1 MQKVRFIIS
10 ALIMV
15 AGLTYPAMYAFASNL
30 HLILGADFINSDV
43 KYNKN
48 DDPNEIKDDFKSVS
62 PVIGL
67 SAYGIGLEAFIL
79 NSGKI
84 EENSAEAKLKAYGI
98 AVTGEANLSDNFSFI
113 ASLGLAEYKF
123 NVKKNNVKFDEDAN
137 GPRIGVGLQYYL
149 TRYLAIR
156 GMYHYTILN
165 SGENDTYDAISE
177 FTAGLRLIF

>member
-1 MQKVRFIIS
+1 MQRIRYIIA
-10 ALIMV
+10 ALAV
-15 AGLTYPAMYAFASNL
+15 AVGLTYPTADVFASNL
-30 HLILGADFINSDV
+30 HLILGADFVNSDI
-43 KYNKN
+43 KYNKS

-79 NSGKI
+79 NSGKV
-84 EENSAEAKLKAYGI
+84 EDNSTEAKLRAYGVAI
-98 AVTGEANLSDNFSFI
+98 FGEANLSDNFSFI
-113 ASLGLAEYKF
+113 ASLGLAEYTFK
-123 NVKKNNVKFDEDAN
+123 VKRNNVNFDEDAS

-165 SGENDTYDAISE
+165 SGENDTYDAVSE